1 MSSQTEQNTMATA
14 QQHGSHHYVLTL
26 DMPGR
31 IAGTWHGTV
40 TPGPTSTRNDM
51 FLWLRERISSE
62 NPEFARANVV
72 FFSLEPNRL

>member
-1 MSSQTEQNTMATA
+1 MSSQTEQNITPTGR
-14 QQHGSHHYVLTL
+14 QFGSHHYVLTL

-31 IAGTWHGTV
+31 VAGTWHGTF
-40 TPGPTSTRNDM
+40 TPAASATRNDI
-51 FLWLRERISSE
+51 FVWLRERISAE

>member
-1 MSSQTEQNTMATA
+1 MSSQTEQNTTPTV

-31 IAGTWHGTV
+31 IASTWHGTF
-40 TPGPTSTRNDM
+40 TPGPTSTRNDV
-51 FLWLRERISSE
+51 FLWLRERISAE
-62 NPEFARANVV
+62 NPEFTRANVV